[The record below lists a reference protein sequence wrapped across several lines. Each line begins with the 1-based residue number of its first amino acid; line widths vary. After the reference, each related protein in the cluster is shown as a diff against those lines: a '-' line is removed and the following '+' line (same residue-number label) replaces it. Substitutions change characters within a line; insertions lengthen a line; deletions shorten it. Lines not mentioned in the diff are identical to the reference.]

1 MTPQTGNLWALN
13 GQLFE
18 LLEMREEAL
27 ATLETAKA
35 WRQMNA
41 PDADDP
47 TVAAEAELKALES
60 AIGDFVATKVTEV
73 TEIRAQYMALID
85 GAAVAKAEAA
95 RATNRAM
102 ILQSRADRVKELVK
116 GCMETLGA
124 KRFESAMGYFLLRG
138 NGGAQP
144 VTITDESLVP
154 DELCQVRVTMSWAQW
169 MDSGIAAFEGTDVEV
184 GPREPRKGLIGKL
197 LASGQPVAGARLEER
212 GTSLQIK

>member
-18 LLEMREEAL
+18 LLEAREDALNDVRELTGSVDQLEAENIL
-27 ATLETAKA
+27 RTLEI
-35 WRQMNA
+35 
-41 PDADDP
+41 
-47 TVAAEAELKALES
+47 
-60 AIGDFVATKVTEV
+60 AIGDFVAQKVTEV

-124 KRFESAMGYFLLRG
+124 KRFESAMGYFMLRG

-184 GPREPRKGLIGKL
+184 GPREPRKGIIGKL
-197 LASGQPVAGARLEER
+197 LASGQPVAGARLEDR
-212 GTSLQIK
+212 GVTLQIK